1 MKLLAGNRFYKN
13 TQYPQAMDL
22 FLSPLGR
29 EFYITGGIDTHVPIK
44 YIDKNEYTTIT
55 IGQFKKAKKIN
66 I

>member
-44 YIDKNEYTTIT
+44 YIDNNQYTTIT
-55 IGQFKKAKKIN
+55 IDQFKKAKKIN

>member
-13 TQYPQAMDL
+13 TQYPEALDL
-22 FLSPLGR
+22 FVGPEGR

-44 YIDKNEYTTIT
+44 YIDKNEYTKIT